1 LAGKDDEQDTN
12 TPFSPLKRPTPPT
25 ILRQQVS
32 DLVTATI
39 PLQTGD
45 TVIVAVS
52 GGPDSVALLHILG
65 TAFPLIRFI
74 AVYVDHGLRPHETG
88 AEIALVEKLA
98 RQLHAGFDRIVVDVK
113 TTAQQNGASIEE
125 TARSLR
131 YQGLEA
137 IRRQYQATAIAVAHT
152 ADDQAEELLIRLIR
166 GCGRKGLSGMRLCNG
181 WIVRP
186 LLHATK
192 ETLLHYLQTE
202 HIPFCIDSSNLERTY
217 LRNRVRLDLLPYLQ
231 DHFNTSIRQT
241 LLQTAQILQDEE
253 ALLEEMADKAWQE
266 TVIILDAQPVTSGT
280 PPWTIKIDTQLFC
293 RRHSAIQRR
302 ILEKCCWRMEARP
315 QFRQIELLLNLIHNR
330 RTGAEIHLS
339 RGLRAHKT
347 KKTVIFGYPAGK
359 GSYRGRYTSD

>member
-1 LAGKDDEQDTN
+1 MAGKDDEKDTRN
-12 TPFSPLKRPTPPT
+12 PSSPLKHPTPPT

-32 DLVTATI
+32 DLITATI

-65 TAFPLIRFI
+65 TAFSLIRFI

-88 AEIALVEKLA
+88 AEIALVEELA
-98 RQLHAGFDRIVVDVK
+98 RRIHAGFERIAIDVK

-125 TARSLR
+125 TARTLR

-137 IRRQYQATAIAVAHT
+137 IRRQYRATAIAVAHT

-166 GCGRKGLSGMRLCNG
+166 GCGRKGLSGMRLRNG
-181 WIVRP
+181 RIIRP

-192 ETLLHYLQTE
+192 ETLLHYLQAE
-202 HIPFCIDSSNLERTY
+202 HIPFCIDGSNLERTY

-231 DHFNTSIRQT
+231 DHFNASIRQT

-253 ALLEEMADKAWQE
+253 ALLEEMVDKAWQE
-266 TVIILDAQPVTSGT
+266 TVIILDAQPVTAGT
-280 PPWTIKIDTQLFC
+280 PPWTMELDTQLFC
-293 RRHSAIQRR
+293 RHHNAIQRR
-302 ILEKCCWRMEARP
+302 ILEKCCWQMEARP

-330 RTGAEIHLS
+330 RTGAEIHLNQ
-339 RGLRAHKT
+339 GLRARKT

-359 GSYRGRYTSD
+359 CSYRGRYTPD